1 MTQNQLHNLNIERA
15 ILSAIIFEPTLYEDV
30 ASKLSAEDF
39 YLPDHQVIFQ
49 CMEELDREEQP
60 IDEEFLKKKLL
71 QKKRYNEDVFI
82 EIISANPISNVTA
95 YVEEI
100 KEKAIKRELVKL
112 TSKIREVTVEE
123 DMPSDDILNIVQ
135 KELYEISLDAT
146 TKEFREAPEMVVS
159 TIEHIHE
166 MKKRGNNGVT
176 GVDTGFRELNELTA
190 GFSEGQL
197 IIIAARPAMGKCLA
211 KGTKVLMY
219 DGTLKAVEKIKP
231 GDLLMGDDSTPRR
244 VLSTTQ
250 GREKMYWIRQN
261 KGIDYRVNESHIL
274 SLRRSRNEGKHKHG
288 DLLNISVR
296 EYLKKSDKFKS
307 NYKGYKVAVRFMEQE
322 VPIEPYF
329 LGLWL
334 GDGRKSDVRI
344 ATEDAE
350 VVAYLKDFA
359 RRLGLK
365 LVKSKEDGKCPMY
378 GITNAKQGGK
388 KDRFSL
394 QALLREMGVIENKH
408 IPQAY
413 LVNSTQKR
421 LELLAGLIDSDG
433 HYDKQCNGYEITQK
447 SASLAKQ
454 IKFLADTLGFRTS
467 LKKKRATI
475 KKIGFVGD
483 VYRVRI
489 FGDVDRIPVRIGR
502 KRAKPW
508 FGKRSWNQTGI
519 SVEFDKVDDFYG
531 FEIDGNRLFL
541 LEDMTVTHNT
551 AFTLNLAQK
560 AIDDGRG
567 VAVFSLEMPA
577 EELML
582 RMLSAKTS
590 IPLQNLKVGDL
601 TDEEW
606 SHLSRASDEMS
617 QKKLF
622 VDDDGLLNINQL
634 RSKLRKIKTQNPEI
648 SLAIIDYLQLMSGT
662 GGKDRHLEVS
672 EISRGLKLL
681 ARELQIPI
689 IALSQLNRG
698 LESRHDKRPM
708 LSDIRESGSIEQ
720 DADIIMFVYR
730 DDVYKMREEKEKEKR
745 AKAEGKEYKSEF
757 VARAEEE
764 AEIIIGKN
772 RSGPIGTAHLV
783 FQKRFTRFVDKGNV
797 PVEIVFENAEE
808 NARNSKIELPPI

>member
-1 MTQNQLHNLNIERA
+1 LTPNQLHNLNIERA

-30 ASKLSAEDF
+30 ASKLSPEDF

-112 TSKIREVTVEE
+112 TSRIREVTVE
-123 DMPSDDILNIVQ
+123 DDLPSDDILNIVQ
-135 KELYEISLDAT
+135 KELYEISLDAN
-146 TKEFREAPEMVVS
+146 TKEFRESPEMVAA
-159 TIEHIHE
+159 TIAHIHE

-190 GFSEGQL
+190 GFGEGQL

-219 DGTLKAVEKIKP
+219 DGSLKAVEDIER
-231 GDLLMGDDSTPRR
+231 GELLMGDDSTPRK
-244 VLSTTQ
+244 VLSIAR
-250 GREKMYWIRQN
+250 GRERMYWIRQK

-274 SLRRSRNEGKHKHG
+274 SLKCSRNKDDKPG
-288 DLLNISVR
+288 DVRNISVR
-296 EYLKKSDKFKS
+296 DYLQKSDKFKS
-307 NYKGYKVAVRFMEQE
+307 RYKGYKVPVKFMEKDLG
-322 VPIEPYF
+322 IEPYF

-334 GDGRKSDVRI
+334 GEGRKSELR
-344 ATEDAE
+344 
-350 VVAYLKDFA
+350 K
-359 RRLGLK
+359 LGVL
-365 LVKSKEDGKCPMY
+365 
-378 GITNAKQGGK
+378 
-388 KDRFSL
+388 
-394 QALLREMGVIENKH
+394 ENKH
-408 IPQAY
+408 IPNDY
-413 LVNSTQKR
+413 LINSTQKR
-421 LELLAGLIDSDG
+421 LELLAGLIDSSG
-433 HYDKQCNGYEITQK
+433 HYDKQCNSYEITRISK
-447 SASLAKQ
+447 SLAGQ
-454 IKFLADTLGFRTS
+454 IKFLADSLGFRTS
-467 LKKKRATI
+467 LKKKKSAI
-475 KKIGFVGD
+475 KAGD
-483 VYRVRI
+483 FKGVVYRVRI
-489 FGDVDRIPVRIGR
+489 FGDIDRVPVKTAR
-502 KRAKPW
+502 KKARPW
-508 FGKRSWNQTGI
+508 VGKQSWSLTEI
-519 SVEFDKVDDFYG
+519 KVEFDKVDDYYG
-531 FEIDGNRLFL
+531 FEIDGNSLFL

-560 AIDDGRG
+560 ALDDNRG
-567 VAVFSLEMPA
+567 VAIFSLEMPA

-606 SHLSRASDEMS
+606 SHLSRATDEMA

-622 VDDDGLLNINQL
+622 VDDDGLININQL

-662 GGKDRHLEVS
+662 GSKDRHLEVS

-757 VARAEEE
+757 VAKAEEE
-764 AEIIIGKN
+764 AEVIIGKN

-808 NARNSKIELPPI
+808 NAKNSKIELPPI

>member
-1 MTQNQLHNLNIERA
+1 LTQNQLHNLNIERA

-30 ASKLSAEDF
+30 AAKLSPEDF

-100 KEKAIKRELVKL
+100 KEKAIKRELIKL

-123 DMPSDDILNIVQ
+123 DLPSDDILNIVQ

-146 TKEFREAPEMVVS
+146 TKEFRESPEMVAS
-159 TIEHIHE
+159 TIRHIHE
-166 MKKRGNNGVT
+166 MKQRGNNGVT

-190 GFSEGQL
+190 GFGEGQL
-197 IIIAARPAMGKCLA
+197 IIIAARPAMGK
-211 KGTKVLMY
+211 
-219 DGTLKAVEKIKP
+219 
-231 GDLLMGDDSTPRR
+231 
-244 VLSTTQ
+244 
-250 GREKMYWIRQN
+250 
-261 KGIDYRVNESHIL
+261 
-274 SLRRSRNEGKHKHG
+274 
-288 DLLNISVR
+288 
-296 EYLKKSDKFKS
+296 
-307 NYKGYKVAVRFMEQE
+307 
-322 VPIEPYF
+322 
-329 LGLWL
+329 
-334 GDGRKSDVRI
+334 
-344 ATEDAE
+344 
-350 VVAYLKDFA
+350 
-359 RRLGLK
+359 
-365 LVKSKEDGKCPMY
+365 
-378 GITNAKQGGK
+378 
-388 KDRFSL
+388 
-394 QALLREMGVIENKH
+394 
-408 IPQAY
+408 
-413 LVNSTQKR
+413 
-421 LELLAGLIDSDG
+421 
-433 HYDKQCNGYEITQK
+433 
-447 SASLAKQ
+447 
-454 IKFLADTLGFRTS
+454 
-467 LKKKRATI
+467 
-475 KKIGFVGD
+475 
-483 VYRVRI
+483 
-489 FGDVDRIPVRIGR
+489 
-502 KRAKPW
+502 
-508 FGKRSWNQTGI
+508 
-519 SVEFDKVDDFYG
+519 
-531 FEIDGNRLFL
+531 
-541 LEDMTVTHNT
+541 T

-560 AIDDGRG
+560 ALDDGRG
-567 VAVFSLEMPA
+567 VAIFSLEMPA

-601 TDEEW
+601 TDDEW
-606 SHLSRASDEMS
+606 SHLSRATDEMA

-622 VDDDGLLNINQL
+622 VDDDGLININQL

-648 SLAIIDYLQLMSGT
+648 SIAIIDYLQLMSGT
-662 GGKDRHLEVS
+662 GSKDRHLEVS

-681 ARELQIPI
+681 ARELQMPI

-757 VARAEEE
+757 VSKAEEE

-772 RSGPIGTAHLV
+772 RSGPIGTAHLI
-783 FQKRFTRFVDKGNV
+783 FQKRFTRFVDRGNV

-808 NARNSKIELPPI
+808 NARNSNIELPPI

>member
-1 MTQNQLHNLNIERA
+1 MTPNQLHNLNIERA

-30 ASKLSAEDF
+30 ASKLSPGDF

-95 YVEEI
+95 YVDEI

-123 DMPSDDILNIVQ
+123 DLPSDDILNIVQ

-146 TKEFREAPEMVVS
+146 TKEFRESPEMVVA
-159 TIEHIHE
+159 TIAHIHE

-190 GFSEGQL
+190 GFGEGQL
-197 IIIAARPAMGKCLA
+197 IIVAARPAMGK
-211 KGTKVLMY
+211 
-219 DGTLKAVEKIKP
+219 
-231 GDLLMGDDSTPRR
+231 
-244 VLSTTQ
+244 
-250 GREKMYWIRQN
+250 
-261 KGIDYRVNESHIL
+261 
-274 SLRRSRNEGKHKHG
+274 
-288 DLLNISVR
+288 
-296 EYLKKSDKFKS
+296 
-307 NYKGYKVAVRFMEQE
+307 
-322 VPIEPYF
+322 
-329 LGLWL
+329 
-334 GDGRKSDVRI
+334 
-344 ATEDAE
+344 
-350 VVAYLKDFA
+350 
-359 RRLGLK
+359 
-365 LVKSKEDGKCPMY
+365 
-378 GITNAKQGGK
+378 
-388 KDRFSL
+388 
-394 QALLREMGVIENKH
+394 
-408 IPQAY
+408 
-413 LVNSTQKR
+413 
-421 LELLAGLIDSDG
+421 
-433 HYDKQCNGYEITQK
+433 
-447 SASLAKQ
+447 
-454 IKFLADTLGFRTS
+454 
-467 LKKKRATI
+467 
-475 KKIGFVGD
+475 
-483 VYRVRI
+483 
-489 FGDVDRIPVRIGR
+489 
-502 KRAKPW
+502 
-508 FGKRSWNQTGI
+508 
-519 SVEFDKVDDFYG
+519 
-531 FEIDGNRLFL
+531 
-541 LEDMTVTHNT
+541 T

-560 AIDDGRG
+560 ALDDGRG
-567 VAVFSLEMPA
+567 VAIFSLEMPA

-622 VDDDGLLNINQL
+622 VDDDGLININQL

-681 ARELQIPI
+681 ARELQMPI

-730 DDVYKMREEKEKEKR
+730 DDIYKMREEKEKEKR
-745 AKAEGKEYKSEF
+745 AKAEGKEYRSEF
-757 VARAEEE
+757 VPKSEEE
-764 AEIIIGKN
+764 AEVIIGKN

-808 NARNSKIELPPI
+808 NARNSNIELPPI

>member
-15 ILSAIIFEPTLYEDV
+15 VLSAIIFEPTLYEDV
-30 ASKLSAEDF
+30 AAKLKPTDF
-39 YLPDHQVIFQ
+39 YLPDHQVIFES
-49 CMEELDREEQP
+49 MEELDREEQP

-71 QKKRYNEDVFI
+71 AKKRYNEDVFV
-82 EIISANPISNVTA
+82 EIMSASPVSNLSA

-100 KEKAIKRELVKL
+100 KEKAIKRQLVRL
-112 TSKIREVTVEE
+112 TSKIREITVEE
-123 DMPSDDILNIVQ
+123 DMPSDEILNIVQ
-135 KELYEISLDAT
+135 KELYEISLDTA
-146 TKEFREAPEMVVS
+146 TKEFREAQEMVVS
-159 TIEHIHE
+159 TIKHIHE

-219 DGTLKAVEKIKP
+219 DGTLKKVEDIRV
-231 GDLLMGDDSTPRR
+231 GDLLMGDDSTPRK
-244 VLSTTQ
+244 VLSLAH

-274 SLRRSRNEGKHKHG
+274 SLKRSRNEGKHRHG
-288 DLLNISVR
+288 DVLNISVR
-296 EYLKKSDKFKS
+296 EYLKKSKKFKS
-307 NYKGYKVAVRFMEQE
+307 NYKGYKVAVKFMEKK
-322 VPIEPYF
+322 VPLDPYF
-329 LGLWL
+329 IGLWL

-344 ATEDAE
+344 ATEEPE
-350 VVAYLKDFA
+350 VVSYLEAYA
-359 RRLGLK
+359 ERLGLV
-365 LVKSKEDGKCPMY
+365 LVKSKDDGKCPMY

-394 QALLREMGVIENKH
+394 QAELRRLGLIENKH
-408 IPQAY
+408 IPRDY
-413 LVNSTQKR
+413 LINSTQKR

-433 HYDKQCNGYEITQK
+433 HYDKQCNGYEITQRSK
-447 SASLAKQ
+447 SLAKQ
-454 IKFLADTLGFRTS
+454 IKFLADSLGFRTS
-467 LKKKRATI
+467 LKKKKA
-475 KKIGFVGD
+475 KIQKLGFEGD

-489 FGDVDRIPVRIGR
+489 FGDIDRVPVKIPR
-502 KRAKPW
+502 KKAAPW

-519 SVEFDKVDDFYG
+519 KVEFDKVDEYYG
-531 FEIDGNRLFL
+531 FEIDGNSLFL

-560 AIDDGRG
+560 ALDDGRG
-567 VAVFSLEMPA
+567 VAIFSLEMPA

-606 SHLSRASDEMS
+606 THLTRATDEMA

-622 VDDDGLLNINQL
+622 VDDEGLLNINQL

-662 GGKDRHLEVS
+662 GTKDRHLEVS

-689 IALSQLNRG
+689 IALSQLNRS

-708 LSDIRESGSIEQ
+708 LSDIRESGAIEQ

-730 DDVYKMREEKEKEKR
+730 DDVYKMREEREKEKR
-745 AKAEGKEYKSEF
+745 AKAEGKEYKSEY
-757 VARAEEE
+757 VAKPEEE

-772 RSGPIGTAHLV
+772 RSGPIGTAHLI

-808 NARNSKIELPPI
+808 NAKKSNIELPPI

>member
-30 ASKLSAEDF
+30 ASKLSPQDF
-39 YLPDHQVIFQ
+39 YLPDHQVIFEA
-49 CMEELDREEQP
+49 MEELDREEQP

-71 QKKRYNEDVFI
+71 QKKRYNEDVFV
-82 EIISANPISNVTA
+82 EIISATPVSNLSA
-95 YVEEI
+95 YVDEI
-100 KEKAIKRELVKL
+100 KEKAIKRELIKL

-123 DMPSDDILNIVQ
+123 DLPSDDILNIVQ
-135 KELYEISLDAT
+135 KELYEISLDAA

-159 TIEHIHE
+159 TIKHIHE

-190 GFSEGQL
+190 GFGEGQL

-219 DGTLKAVEKIKP
+219 DGTLKAVEDVKA
-231 GDLLMGDDSTPRR
+231 GELLMGDDSTPRK
-244 VLSTTQ
+244 VLSIAR
-250 GREKMYWIRQN
+250 GRERMYWVRQN

-274 SLRRSRNEGKHKHG
+274 SLKRSRNEGKHKHG
-288 DLLNISVR
+288 DVLNISVR
-296 EYLKKSDKFKS
+296 DYLQKSDKFKS
-307 NYKGYKVAVRFMEQE
+307 NYKGYKVAVKFMEKE
-322 VPIEPYF
+322 VPVDPYF
-329 LGLWL
+329 IGLWL
-334 GDGRKSDVRI
+334 GDGKKSDVRI
-344 ATEDAE
+344 ATEDEE
-350 VVAYLKDFA
+350 VVAYLKIFA
-359 RRLGLK
+359 KEIGLK

-378 GITNAKQGGK
+378 AITNGKQGGK

-394 QALLREMGVIENKH
+394 QAELRKLGVLENKH
-408 IPQAY
+408 IPREY
-413 LVNSTQKR
+413 LINSTQKR

-433 HYDKQCNGYEITQK
+433 HYDKQCNGYEITQTSK
-447 SASLAKQ
+447 SFAKQ

-467 LKKKRATI
+467 LKKKKTSI
-475 KKIGFVGD
+475 KSSGFEGVA
-483 VYRVRI
+483 YRVRI
-489 FGDVDRIPVRIGR
+489 FGDIDRIPVKVVR
-502 KRAKPW
+502 KKAAPW

-519 SVEFDKVDDFYG
+519 KVEFDKVDDYYG
-531 FEIDGNRLFL
+531 FEIDGNSLFL

-560 AIDDGRG
+560 ALDDNRG
-567 VAVFSLEMPA
+567 VAIFSLEMPA

-590 IPLQNLKVGDL
+590 IPLQDLKVGNL
-601 TDEEW
+601 TDEQW
-606 SHLSRASDEMS
+606 SHLSRATDEMA

-622 VDDDGLLNINQL
+622 VDDDGLININQL

-662 GGKDRHLEVS
+662 GSKDRHLEVS

-757 VARAEEE
+757 VAKPEED

-797 PVEIVFENAEE
+797 PVEIVFENAED
-808 NARNSKIELPPI
+808 NAKNSKIELPPI

>member
-1 MTQNQLHNLNIERA
+1 VTQNQLHNLNIERA

-30 ASKLSAEDF
+30 ASKLNSEDF
-39 YLPDHQVIFQ
+39 YLPDHQVIFES
-49 CMEELDREEQP
+49 MEELDRDEQP

-82 EIISANPISNVTA
+82 EIISANPISNITA

-146 TKEFREAPEMVVS
+146 TKEFREAPEMVVA
-159 TIEHIHE
+159 TIQHIHE

-190 GFSEGQL
+190 GFGEGQL
-197 IIIAARPAMGKCLA
+197 IIIAARPAMGK
-211 KGTKVLMY
+211 
-219 DGTLKAVEKIKP
+219 
-231 GDLLMGDDSTPRR
+231 
-244 VLSTTQ
+244 
-250 GREKMYWIRQN
+250 
-261 KGIDYRVNESHIL
+261 
-274 SLRRSRNEGKHKHG
+274 
-288 DLLNISVR
+288 
-296 EYLKKSDKFKS
+296 
-307 NYKGYKVAVRFMEQE
+307 
-322 VPIEPYF
+322 
-329 LGLWL
+329 
-334 GDGRKSDVRI
+334 
-344 ATEDAE
+344 
-350 VVAYLKDFA
+350 
-359 RRLGLK
+359 
-365 LVKSKEDGKCPMY
+365 
-378 GITNAKQGGK
+378 
-388 KDRFSL
+388 
-394 QALLREMGVIENKH
+394 
-408 IPQAY
+408 
-413 LVNSTQKR
+413 
-421 LELLAGLIDSDG
+421 
-433 HYDKQCNGYEITQK
+433 
-447 SASLAKQ
+447 
-454 IKFLADTLGFRTS
+454 
-467 LKKKRATI
+467 
-475 KKIGFVGD
+475 
-483 VYRVRI
+483 
-489 FGDVDRIPVRIGR
+489 
-502 KRAKPW
+502 
-508 FGKRSWNQTGI
+508 
-519 SVEFDKVDDFYG
+519 
-531 FEIDGNRLFL
+531 
-541 LEDMTVTHNT
+541 T

-567 VAVFSLEMPA
+567 VAIFSLEMPA

-601 TDEEW
+601 SDEEW
-606 SHLSRASDEMS
+606 SHLSRATDEMR

-648 SLAIIDYLQLMSGT
+648 SLAVIDYLQLMSGT

-681 ARELQIPI
+681 ARELQMPI

-730 DDVYKMREEKEKEKR
+730 DDVYKMREEREKEKR

-757 VARAEEE
+757 VAKAEEE

-783 FQKRFTRFVDKGNV
+783 FQKRFTRFVDKGSV

-808 NARNSKIELPPI
+808 NARNSKIELPQI